1 MDNRHSNMSS
11 DITMFWSTIEAY
23 FKPYDLYMV
32 PTSHTTLRHTDP
44 KQNNLRAESPQVEHE
59 YFMKSGVD

>member
-1 MDNRHSNMSS
+1 MIYTCHLHLTPHFD
-11 DITMFWSTIEAY
+11 TE
-23 FKPYDLYMV
+23 
-32 PTSHTTLRHTDP
+32 P